1 MVRILQES
9 IKIGKIFYKRAGS
22 LPSAPPR
29 LSGTPMV
36 KGEEAEIITK
46 GGTL

>member
-9 IKIGKIFYKRAGS
+9 IKIGKIFYRRAGS

-29 LSGTPMV
+29 LSGTPMG
-36 KGEEAEIITK
+36 KGKEAEIITK